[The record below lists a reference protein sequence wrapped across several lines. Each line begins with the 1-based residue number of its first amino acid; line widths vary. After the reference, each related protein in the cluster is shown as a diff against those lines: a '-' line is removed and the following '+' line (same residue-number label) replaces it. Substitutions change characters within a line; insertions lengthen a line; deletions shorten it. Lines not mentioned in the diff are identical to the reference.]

1 MKSALQV
8 LNTLVEEKVV
18 SDYAIGGEMA
28 AMDQPLSNSNA
39 ALPEEYYQ
47 KRKSRK
53 AWREMPFEEKVRQVV
68 ELQKRAAPIYA
79 ARGKII
85 VPWTLP

>member
-1 MKSALQV
+1 
-8 LNTLVEEKVV
+8 
-18 SDYAIGGEMA
+18 
-28 AMDQPLSNSNA
+28 MDKDLMHSQAP
-39 ALPEEYYQ
+39 LPEEYYE

-53 AWREMPFEEKVRQVV
+53 AWREMPFEEKVRCVV

-85 VPWTLP
+85 VPWSNLS

>member
-1 MKSALQV
+1 
-8 LNTLVEEKVV
+8 
-18 SDYAIGGEMA
+18 
-28 AMDQPLSNSNA
+28 MDKDLIHPQAP
-39 ALPEEYYQ
+39 LPEEYYE

-53 AWREMPFEEKVRQVV
+53 AWREMPFEEKVSRVV

-85 VPWTLP
+85 VPWSNLP